1 MLKRAGSFDETDSE
15 LIVAAERGVI
25 ESPAVILRDEN
36 PILEVNGNVKIEA
49 GNPIIADTEVIAIKG
64 SGILEL
70 VATEMMQPCIGS
82 RTHTGMSYGR
92 WSPTKCLC
100 KGIIV
105 DGVEVRCQSVTSNFT
120 IGAYNYDEIPEIRC
134 INGGKLL
141 CAETEHERILKYKAT
156 PPEGS
161 TKISGE
167 ARYILADV
175 DPLFDEGQLQLK
187 EEIVKIN
194 PKLEGVINFKAPE
207 NFLREALDLLRM
219 NPKCDVTMLVNGA
232 HTESRMICRTMC
244 VLGMPE
250 EYYTFR
256 ELLFECNKLTY
267 LEGKYDVVL
276 DNDAENGVRELMH
289 KIFGNDF
296 NKLTDWQTE
305 MIYEMIPSYYY
316 TFDHNLTNRENAERF
331 FSQK

>member
-1 MLKRAGSFDETDSE
+1 MLKRAGSFNKTDSE
-15 LIVAAERGVI
+15 LEPQQREVI
-25 ESPAVILRDEN
+25 DSPAVILRNEN
-36 PILEVNGNVKIEA
+36 SILEVNGNVKIEDS
-49 GNPIIADTEVIAIKG
+49 NPVIADTEVITIKG

-82 RTHTGMSYGR
+82 HTHTGMSYGR
-92 WSPTKCLC
+92 WSPIKCIC
-100 KGIIV
+100 KEIVV

-156 PPEGS
+156 PPAGS
-161 TKISGE
+161 TKISEE

-175 DPLFDEGQLQLK
+175 DQLFDEGQLRLK

-194 PKLEGVINFKAPE
+194 PKLECVISFKAPE
-207 NFLREALDLLRM
+207 YFLQEAIDLLQM
-219 NPKCDVTMLVNGA
+219 NPECDVTMLVNGK
-232 HTESRMICRTMC
+232 HTESKMICRTMC

-250 EYYTFR
+250 EYYAFS
-256 ELLFECNKLTY
+256 EFLFECNKLTY
-267 LEGKYDVVL
+267 LEEKYDVVL
-276 DNDAENGVRELMH
+276 DNDAENGVRALMH
-289 KIFGNDF
+289 RVFGDDF
-296 NKLTDWQTE
+296 NKLTNWQTE

-316 TFDHNLTNRENAERF
+316 TFDHDLTNKENAERF